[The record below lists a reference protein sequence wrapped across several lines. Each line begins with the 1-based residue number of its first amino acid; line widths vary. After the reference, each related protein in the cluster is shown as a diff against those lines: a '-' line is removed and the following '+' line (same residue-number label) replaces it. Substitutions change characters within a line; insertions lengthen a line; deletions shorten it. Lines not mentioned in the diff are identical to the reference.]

1 MVGGG
6 GRGGERR
13 TAEMKK
19 ILVIDDA
26 PTVREQ
32 VRAALGSGGYQVLE
46 AVDGVDGLQKL
57 QADADIA
64 MVLCD
69 LNMPRMNGLELLD
82 RLKLDGRIDKLPF
95 VLLTSEAQPALIDRA
110 RQAGAKAWIVKPFK
124 PALLLAAA
132 RRLLG
137 A

>member
-1 MVGGG
+1 MPGLV
-6 GRGGERR
+6 
-13 TAEMKK
+13 EMKK

-32 VRAALGSGGYQVLE
+32 VRAALGSGGYQVVE
-46 AVDGVDGLQKL
+46 AVDGADGLQKL
-57 QADADIA
+57 ETDADIA

-82 RLKLDGRIDKLPF
+82 RLKLNGRIESLPF
-95 VLLTSEAQPALIDRA
+95 VLLTSEAQPGLIDRA

-124 PALLLAAA
+124 PALLLAAM

>member
-1 MVGGG
+1 
-6 GRGGERR
+6 
-13 TAEMKK
+13 MKK

-32 VRAALGSGGYQVLE
+32 VRAALDPGGYQVLE
-46 AVDGVDGLQKL
+46 AIDGADGLQKL
-57 QADADIA
+57 ETDAEIA

-82 RLKLDGRIDKLPF
+82 RLRLSGRIANLPF
-95 VLLTSEAQPALIDRA
+95 VLLTSEAQPGLIDRA
-110 RQAGAKAWIVKPFK
+110 KQAGAKAWIVKPFK
-124 PALLLAAA
+124 PALLLAAM